1 MPSDFTTIRVDPFDL
16 PKGGDI
22 DIDLEFPAPGVKANR
37 RAILMFRLSI
47 TGGAS
52 AGEILGLTPSVLKAT
67 LNGRVIFEE
76 KFLTP
81 EPVRSLHQLVD
92 FNTVIPVDNKLTLRQ
107 SGPRTFHLSD
117 LVLIYGI

>member
-1 MPSDFTTIRVDPFDL
+1 
-16 PKGGDI
+16 
-22 DIDLEFPAPGVKANR
+22 
-37 RAILMFRLSI
+37 MFRLTL
-47 TGGAS
+47 TGGVS
-52 AGEILGLTPSVLKAT
+52 VGQAGIPSVLKAT

-76 KFLTP
+76 KFFSP
-81 EPVRSLHQLVD
+81 EPVRSLHKLVD